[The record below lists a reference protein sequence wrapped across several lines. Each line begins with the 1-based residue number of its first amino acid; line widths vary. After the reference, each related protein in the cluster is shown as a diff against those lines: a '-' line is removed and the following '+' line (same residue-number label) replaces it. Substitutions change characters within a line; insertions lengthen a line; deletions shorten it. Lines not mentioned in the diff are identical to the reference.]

1 MKAEAERLQKIRRI
15 GSAVLAVS
23 VAAAVA
29 VADDQAKPAPS
40 PSAPASGMEQLYL
53 VLLKRGA
60 PRSAEDTPERQAIQ
74 EGHLANIRAMWKARK
89 LIVAGPMGDDGEL
102 RGIFI
107 FRVPTAEDVQALIAA
122 DPAIRSGRLVA
133 EIHPWW
139 VEKTVLPEAGEYC
152 GAAGR

>member
-40 PSAPASGMEQLYL
+40 PSAPASRMEQLYL

-74 EGHLANIRAMWKARK
+74 GS
-89 LIVAGPMGDDGEL
+89 G
-102 RGIFI
+102 
-107 FRVPTAEDVQALIAA
+107 IAA
-122 DPAIRSGRLVA
+122 AIIFWPHEHLRLRENSLGNIDFGSTGLRLERPADSRRADAISFGS
-133 EIHPWW
+133 
-139 VEKTVLPEAGEYC
+139 
-152 GAAGR
+152 

>member
-1 MKAEAERLQKIRRI
+1 M
-15 GSAVLAVS
+15 
-23 VAAAVA
+23 
-29 VADDQAKPAPS
+29 
-40 PSAPASGMEQLYL
+40 
-53 VLLKRGA
+53 
-60 PRSAEDTPERQAIQ
+60 
-74 EGHLANIRAMWKARK
+74 ANIRAMWKARK